1 MVLKPAHLT
10 AEKILIRLMIEN
22 RQYYNRIKEDLG
34 REDFLNY
41 EINIL
46 AHIIFDEYEK
56 NPNKMNID
64 LNYIYDKLK
73 NEKDLD
79 YDLINEIMELNV
91 ELLSEDKRKLIEDL
105 IHRVRMWKLKMD
117 REKILKELKEIESK
131 KQKDE
136 GDVNR
141 FKSLCLELTKLDK
154 KLKSHM

>member
-73 NEKDLD
+73 DEKDLD